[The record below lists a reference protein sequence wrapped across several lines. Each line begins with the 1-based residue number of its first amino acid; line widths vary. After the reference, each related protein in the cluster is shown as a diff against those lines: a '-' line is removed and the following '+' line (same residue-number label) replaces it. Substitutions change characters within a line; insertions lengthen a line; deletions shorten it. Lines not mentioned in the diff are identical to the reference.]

1 MFIRYLAEQSF
12 NVVKSEK
19 KPRRNIQYKDMGMEL
34 CYSASPPRLLTECA
48 ANAVAR
54 IDNLE
59 FLADVI
65 PRTTT
70 YRQFK
75 EKRAKEAVN
84 GSAVEAGQTTLDGK
98 KPQPLENGVNGA
110 AGSTYTPETNGTH
123 PPREMMPLHSPTTSD
138 YPSILSP
145 TNGTPIVDRTVDH
158 IGHAHPSDADIEMAG

>member
-1 MFIRYLAEQSF
+1 MLQHRQTSGPVLICGS
-12 NVVKSEK
+12 
-19 KPRRNIQYKDMGMEL
+19 
-34 CYSASPPRLLTECA
+34 

-75 EKRAKEAVN
+75 EKKAKEAAN
-84 GSAVEAGQTTLDGK
+84 GTTVEAGQTTLDGK
-98 KPQPLENGVNGA
+98 KPQAMENGVNGIPGPSYSA
-110 AGSTYTPETNGTH
+110 EMNGTH
-123 PPREMMPLHSPTTSD
+123 APREMMPLHSPIASE

-145 TNGTPIVDRTVDH
+145 TNGTSIVDRTVDQAS
-158 IGHAHPSDADIEMAG
+158 HAHPSDADVEMAG